1 MSNRM
6 ILKEDNLDPACLAL
20 TANLHEIWMVLSRAN
35 KNYARYRSY
44 LDEIVHVY
52 LLPFQNMME
61 IPDSPDEED
70 VTQERPLLGGNEEV

>member
-1 MSNRM
+1 M
-6 ILKEDNLDPACLAL
+6 ILKEDNLDPAFLAL